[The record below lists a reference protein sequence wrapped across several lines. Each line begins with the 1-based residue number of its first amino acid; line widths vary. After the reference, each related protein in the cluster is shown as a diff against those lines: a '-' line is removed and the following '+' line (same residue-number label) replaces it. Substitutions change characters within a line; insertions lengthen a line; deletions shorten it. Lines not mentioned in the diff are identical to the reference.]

1 MQDVFAKALSSYSQ
15 FRAEV
20 SPLAWLMKI
29 TTHHCLNLLRS
40 DRSSRKMH
48 EQVQQLRQDPPAGPQ
63 SLEIRE
69 VVRKL
74 LSRFDLETQAAAIHY
89 HVDEMTMDEVA
100 ALLNRSVPTIRKRLQ
115 RFAEESRREWK
126 S

>member
-1 MQDVFAKALSSYSQ
+1 MQDVFAKALSNYSQ
-15 FRAEV
+15 FRSE
-20 SPLAWLMKI
+20 SCPLAWLMRI
-29 TTHHCLNLLRS
+29 ATHHCLNQLRS
-40 DRSSRKMH
+40 DRNSRKMR
-48 EQVQQLRQDPPAGPQ
+48 EQVQQLRSDPPAGPQ

-69 VVRKL
+69 AVRSL

-89 HVDEMTMDEVA
+89 HVDEMTMEEVA

-115 RFAEESRREWK
+115 RFAEESKQEWK